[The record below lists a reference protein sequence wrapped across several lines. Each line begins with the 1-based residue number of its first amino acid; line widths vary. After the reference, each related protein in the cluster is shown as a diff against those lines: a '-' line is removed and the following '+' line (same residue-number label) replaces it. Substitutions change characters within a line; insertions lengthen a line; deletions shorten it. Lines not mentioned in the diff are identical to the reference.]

1 MRNLKKV
8 LSLVLC
14 VAMMLSVMVVGAGA
28 AFSDQSKIK
37 NTEAVDACT
46 ALNII
51 GGYPDG
57 SFKPEG
63 NITRAEVTKMICVAL
78 NGGKNPAVS
87 TNTTPTFSDVRNNAN
102 AAWAEGYIESC
113 AAQGIVSGVGGGK
126 FAPAGNVTGTQLAK
140 MLLVALGYKADIEG
154 FTGSAWA
161 TNVNIRATQKGL
173 YKDLEKMDTNAAIT
187 RDNAAQ
193 MVWNALQ
200 AKEVKYE
207 YTLVSENGTLTSKTT
222 LVDKDLTL
230 LKDKYDSDITK
241 GVVTSI
247 GHNSKG
253 YLVTIDTLAKDSKNE
268 EITVNPVNLSK
279 VEKDPTDLVGKAVK
293 ALYKATD
300 DVYGIYVDDENT
312 ATVVNTTLGDID
324 LSKDEYKLDG
334 VTYKVKTGN
343 FNKVQI
349 DNFGDV
355 EAVGALGAQLG
366 KDASTK
372 AAKLDDVVAATG
384 TYAVSD
390 ASKVVLIDNDGDEK
404 IDIAVVTPVQFGEI
418 TYLNAKNIT
427 VKGVLTNAK
436 LEDCDIYKDA
446 AKDDQVAVIA
456 AAYSADENNVIV
468 KLDTV
473 SGKVDAVKTE
483 NRNTTEARING
494 TWYDVAVFDSKDKV
508 NKDDKGDFFVY
519 NGYIVAVDTTGG
531 SISDTAYIISSS
543 TAMDANGDYQAKVM
557 MNGETKVV
565 PMKKDTDLVQ
575 PGAADVY
582 CTYEVDDGTY
592 EFTAIQDKNKVLK
605 DEYTAAAVKSYEDGR
620 LYAAEG
626 GKKATSNTEYLIDDN
641 AVIFVKYNKDKHVI
655 LSGKDVAAW
664 GDKVKNF
671 NTSTASGSSASLVL
685 YETGDKMMKVKG
697 AFIDL
702 AGDKMPAS
710 TASYGVIVSDIVS
723 ATDNKNEFTLWN
735 GTDTIEVTTSDSGFA
750 KWQVVEYV
758 KNSDDTYDIDAVNTG
773 VKIDSKDVLAGVVDG
788 FGQFSIMDHTSNVV
802 QLANYKLKATNY
814 NITKDTQI
822 IYVDTSASDTDGI
835 CVKGGSISDAG
846 YAGKNTAGKDTYYRN
861 ATFVIDDGSDLDLL
875 VVITN
880 TKDASSGVIAEK

>member
-1 MRNLKKV
+1 
-8 LSLVLC
+8 
-14 VAMMLSVMVVGAGA
+14 
-28 AFSDQSKIK
+28 
-37 NTEAVDACT
+37 
-46 ALNII
+46 
-51 GGYPDG
+51 
-57 SFKPEG
+57 
-63 NITRAEVTKMICVAL
+63 
-78 NGGKNPAVS
+78 
-87 TNTTPTFSDVRNNAN
+87 VRNNAN

-268 EITVNPVNLSK
+268 EITVNLSK

-324 LSKDEYKLDG
+324 LNKDEYKLDG
-334 VTYKVKTGN
+334 VTYKVKTG
-343 FNKVQI
+343 
-349 DNFGDV
+349 DFGDV
-355 EAVGALGAQLG
+355 EAVGALGAKL
-366 KDASTK
+366 KKANKADA
-372 AAKLDDVVAATG
+372 ANLDEVVAATG
-384 TYAVSD
+384 NYAVSD

-418 TYLNAKNIT
+418 TYLNSKNIT

-446 AKDDQVAVIA
+446 AKDDQVAVISKT
-456 AAYSADENNVIV
+456 YNADENTAIV
-468 KLDTV
+468 KLTSV
-473 SGKVDAVKTE
+473 TGKVQAVKSG
-483 NRNTTEARING
+483 EARIDG
-494 TWYDVAVFDSKDKV
+494 TWYDVAVFDGTAVKV
-508 NKDDKGDFFVY
+508 DDKGTFYLY

-531 SISDTAYIISSS
+531 SIADTAYIISTS
-543 TAMDANGDYQAKVM
+543 TSMDVEGNYQAKVM

-565 PMKKDTDLVQ
+565 SIHKDSAVKPTGSAIKDKYV
-575 PGAADVY
+575 
-582 CTYEVDDGTY
+582 TYEVKDGAY
-592 EFTAIQDKNKVLK
+592 KFTEITTSSSGLDN
-605 DEYTAAAVKSYEDGR
+605 YSAAQVNSYKDGR
-620 LYAAEG
+620 IYKNASAAG
-626 GKKATSNTEYLIDDN
+626 AEYLIDDN
-641 AVIFVKYNKDKHVI
+641 AVVYVKYNNDKYTI
-655 LSGKDVAAW
+655 LSGKDVAGW
-664 GDKVKNF
+664 GDKVKEFKSN
-671 NTSTASGSSASLVL
+671 SSLVL
-685 YETGDKMMKVKG
+685 YETKDSMKKIKG

-702 AGDKMPAS
+702 DTAKMPAS

-723 ATDNKNEFTLWN
+723 ATDNKYEFTLWN
-735 GTDTIEVTTSDSGFA
+735 GTDALEVTTSDSGFA

-758 KNSDDTYDIDAVNTG
+758 KNSDETYDIDPVAVSGQAVTNQTN
-773 VKIDSKDVLAGVVDG
+773 KKLLAGVTTG
-788 FGQFSIMDHTSNVV
+788 YGLYSIMDHTSNVV
-802 QLANYKLKATNY
+802 QLANEDNAAENY

-822 IYVDTSASDTDGI
+822 IYVDTSASDTEDS

-846 YAGKNTAGKDTYYRN
+846 TDTGSKYFRN
-861 ATFVIDDGSDLDLL
+861 ATFVIDSDKDLDLL

-880 TKDASSGVIAEK
+880 TQGAQSGTIKTQ

>member
-1 MRNLKKV
+1 MSKNWQEFLRRRQKKV

-14 VAMMLSVMVVGAGA
+14 VAMLLSVMVVGAGA

-253 YLVTIDTLAKDSKNE
+253 YLVNIDTLAKDNE
-268 EITVNPVNLSK
+268 KKEIIVKLSK

-334 VTYKVKTGN
+334 VTYETKAKT
-343 FNKVQI
+343 
-349 DNFGDV
+349 FGAV
-355 EAVGALGAQLG
+355 EAVDALGAKFN
-366 KDASTK
+366 KDTK
-372 AAKLDDVVAATG
+372 ATNNLSSVKN
-384 TYAVSD
+384 VSD

-418 TYLNAKNIT
+418 TYLNSKNIT

-436 LEDCDIYKDA
+436 LEDCDVYKDA

-456 AAYSADENNVIV
+456 KDYSADGNNIIV

-483 NRNTTEARING
+483 NKTVTEARING

-508 NKDDKGDFFVY
+508 AKDDKGDFFVY

-531 SISDTAYIISSS
+531 SIADTAYIISTS
-543 TAMDANGDYQAKVM
+543 TSMDVEGNYQAKVM

-565 PMKKDTDLVQ
+565 SIHKDSTVKPNGSAIEDKYV
-575 PGAADVY
+575 
-582 CTYEVDDGTY
+582 TYEVKDGAY
-592 EFTAIQDKNKVLK
+592 KFTEITANKSGL
-605 DEYTAAAVKSYEDGR
+605 DNYSAAQVNSYKDGR
-620 LYAAEG
+620 IYESANAA
-626 GKKATSNTEYLIDDN
+626 NTEYLIDDN
-641 AVIFVKYNKDKHVI
+641 AVVYVKYNHDKYTI
-655 LSGKDVAAW
+655 LSGKDVAGW
-664 GDKVKNF
+664 GDKVKEFKN
-671 NTSTASGSSASLVL
+671 NSSLVL
-685 YETGDKMMKVKG
+685 YETKDSMKKIKG
-697 AFIDL
+697 AFINLDT
-702 AGDKMPAS
+702 AKMPAS

-773 VKIDSKDVLAGVVDG
+773 VKIDNKDVLAGVVDG

-802 QLANYKLKATNY
+802 QLANYKLKAKNY

>member
-1 MRNLKKV
+1 
-8 LSLVLC
+8 
-14 VAMMLSVMVVGAGA
+14 MMLSVMVVGAGA

-87 TNTTPTFSDVRNNAN
+87 TNTTPTFSDVRGNAN

-113 AAQGIVSGVGGGK
+113 YAQGIVSGVGGGK

-241 GVVTSI
+241 GVVTAI

-253 YLVTIDTLAKDSKNE
+253 YLVTIDTLAKDSNKK
-268 EITVNPVNLSK
+268 EITVNLSK

-324 LSKDEYKLDG
+324 LNKDEYKLDG
-334 VTYKVKTGN
+334 VTYKTKADDFGAVK
-343 FNKVQI
+343 
-349 DNFGDV
+349 
-355 EAVGALGAQLG
+355 AVGALGAKL
-366 KDASTK
+366 KKANKADA
-372 AAKLDDVVAATG
+372 ANLDEVVAATG
-384 TYAVSD
+384 NYAVSD

-418 TYLNAKNIT
+418 TYLNSKNIT

-446 AKDDQVAVIA
+446 AKDDQVAVID
-456 AAYSADENNVIV
+456 AAYSADENNIIV
-468 KLDTV
+468 KLETV

-483 NRNTTEARING
+483 NKATTEARING

-508 NKDDKGDFFVY
+508 AKDDKGDFFVY

-531 SISDTAYIISSS
+531 SIADTAYIISTS
-543 TAMDANGDYQAKVM
+543 TSMDVEGNYQAKVM

-565 PMKKDTDLVQ
+565 SIHKDSTVKPIDSAVE
-575 PGAADVY
+575 DEYV
-582 CTYEVDDGTY
+582 TYEVKDGAY
-592 EFTAIQDKNKVLK
+592 KFTKITADKSGLDN
-605 DEYTAAAVKSYEDGR
+605 YSAAQVNSYKDGR
-620 LYAAEG
+620 IYANA
-626 GKKATSNTEYLIDDN
+626 KADGTEYLIDDN
-641 AVIFVKYNKDKHVI
+641 AVVYVKYNNDKYTI
-655 LSGKDVAAW
+655 LSGKDVAGW
-664 GDKVKNF
+664 GDKVKEFKN
-671 NTSTASGSSASLVL
+671 NSSLVL
-685 YETGDKMMKVKG
+685 YETKDSMKKIKG

-702 AGDKMPAS
+702 DTAKMPAS

-723 ATDNKNEFTLWN
+723 ATDDKYEFTLWN

-758 KNSDDTYDIDAVNTG
+758 KNSDETYDIDAVAVNGQAVTT
-773 VKIDSKDVLAGVVDG
+773 SSVLAGVVKG
-788 FGQFSIMDHTSNVV
+788 YGLYSIMDHTSNVV
-802 QLANYKLKATNY
+802 QLANKDNKATNY

-846 YAGKNTAGKDTYYRN
+846 YAGKTDGKDTYYRN

-880 TKDASSGVIAEK
+880 TKDAHSGIIKDAQ

>member
-1 MRNLKKV
+1 
-8 LSLVLC
+8 
-14 VAMMLSVMVVGAGA
+14 MMLSVMVVGAGA

-247 GHNSKG
+247 DHNSKG
-253 YLVTIDTLAKDSKNE
+253 YLVTIDTLAKDNE
-268 EITVNPVNLSK
+268 KKEIIVKLSK

-334 VTYKVKTGN
+334 VTYETKAKT
-343 FNKVQI
+343 
-349 DNFGDV
+349 FGAV
-355 EAVGALGAQLG
+355 EAVDALGAKFN
-366 KDASTK
+366 KDTK
-372 AAKLDDVVAATG
+372 ATNNLSSVKN
-384 TYAVSD
+384 VSD

-418 TYLNAKNIT
+418 TYLNSKNIT

-436 LEDCDIYKDA
+436 LEDCDVYKDA

-456 AAYSADENNVIV
+456 KDYSADGNNIIV

-473 SGKVDAVKTE
+473 SGKVDAVKTK
-483 NRNTTEARING
+483 NKTVTEARING

-508 NKDDKGDFFVY
+508 AKDDKGDFFVY

-565 PMKKDTDLVQ
+565 PMKKDTNLVQ

-723 ATDNKNEFTLWN
+723 ATDDKCEFTLWN

-758 KNSDDTYDIDAVNTG
+758 KNSDETYDIDAVAVNGQAVTT
-773 VKIDSKDVLAGVVDG
+773 SSVLAGVVKNYG
-788 FGQFSIMDHTSNVV
+788 LYSIMDHTSNVV
-802 QLANYKLKATNY
+802 QLANKDNPAQNY

-846 YAGKNTAGKDTYYRN
+846 YAGKNTEGKDTYYRN

-880 TKDASSGVIAEK
+880 TKDAYSGVIKDAK

>member
-1 MRNLKKV
+1 
-8 LSLVLC
+8 
-14 VAMMLSVMVVGAGA
+14 MMLSVMVVGAGA

-247 GHNSKG
+247 DHNSKG
-253 YLVTIDTLAKDSKNE
+253 YLVTIDTLAKDNE
-268 EITVNPVNLSK
+268 KKEIIVKLSK

-334 VTYKVKTGN
+334 VTYETKAKT
-343 FNKVQI
+343 
-349 DNFGDV
+349 FGAV
-355 EAVGALGAQLG
+355 EAVDALGAKFN
-366 KDASTK
+366 KDTK
-372 AAKLDDVVAATG
+372 ATNNLSSVKN
-384 TYAVSD
+384 VSD

-418 TYLNAKNIT
+418 TYLNSKNIT

-436 LEDCDIYKDA
+436 LEDCDVYKDA

-456 AAYSADENNVIV
+456 KDYSADGNNIIV

-473 SGKVDAVKTE
+473 SGKVDAVKTK
-483 NRNTTEARING
+483 NKTVTEARING

-508 NKDDKGDFFVY
+508 AKDDKGDFFVY

-565 PMKKDTDLVQ
+565 PMKKDTNLVQ

-723 ATDNKNEFTLWN
+723 ATDDKCEFTLWN

-758 KNSDDTYDIDAVNTG
+758 KNSDETYDIDAVAVNGQAVTT
-773 VKIDSKDVLAGVVDG
+773 SSVLAGVVKNYG
-788 FGQFSIMDHTSNVV
+788 LYSIMDHTSNVV
-802 QLANYKLKATNY
+802 QLANKDNPAQNY

-846 YAGKNTAGKDTYYRN
+846 YAGENTKGKDTYYRN

-880 TKDASSGVIAEK
+880 TKDAYSGVIKDAK

>member
-1 MRNLKKV
+1 
-8 LSLVLC
+8 
-14 VAMMLSVMVVGAGA
+14 MMLSVMVVGAGA

-268 EITVNPVNLSK
+268 EITVNLSK

-324 LSKDEYKLDG
+324 LNKDEYKLDG
-334 VTYKVKTGN
+334 VTYKVKTG
-343 FNKVQI
+343 
-349 DNFGDV
+349 DFGDV
-355 EAVGALGAQLG
+355 EAVGALGAKL
-366 KDASTK
+366 KKANKADA
-372 AAKLDDVVAATG
+372 ANLDEVVAATG
-384 TYAVSD
+384 NYAVSD

-418 TYLNAKNIT
+418 TYLNSKNIT

-446 AKDDQVAVIA
+446 AKDDQVAVISKT
-456 AAYSADENNVIV
+456 YNADENTAIV
-468 KLDTV
+468 KLTSV
-473 SGKVDAVKTE
+473 TGKVQAVKSG
-483 NRNTTEARING
+483 EARIDG
-494 TWYDVAVFDSKDKV
+494 TWYDVAVFDGTAVKV
-508 NKDDKGDFFVY
+508 DDKGTFYLY

-531 SISDTAYIISSS
+531 SIADTAYIISTS
-543 TAMDANGDYQAKVM
+543 TSMDVEGNYQAKVM

-565 PMKKDTDLVQ
+565 SIHKDSAVKPTGSAIKDKYV
-575 PGAADVY
+575 
-582 CTYEVDDGTY
+582 TYEVKDGAY
-592 EFTAIQDKNKVLK
+592 KFTEITTSSSGLDN
-605 DEYTAAAVKSYEDGR
+605 YSAAQVNSYKDGR
-620 LYAAEG
+620 IYKNASAAG
-626 GKKATSNTEYLIDDN
+626 AEYLIDDN
-641 AVIFVKYNKDKHVI
+641 AVVYVKYNNDKYTI
-655 LSGKDVAAW
+655 LSGKDVAGW
-664 GDKVKNF
+664 GDKVKEFKSN
-671 NTSTASGSSASLVL
+671 SSLVL
-685 YETGDKMMKVKG
+685 YETKDSMKKIKG

-702 AGDKMPAS
+702 DTAKMPAS

-723 ATDNKNEFTLWN
+723 ATDNKYEFTLWN
-735 GTDTIEVTTSDSGFA
+735 GTDALEVTTSDSGFA

-758 KNSDDTYDIDAVNTG
+758 KNSDETYDIDPVAVSGQAVTNQTN
-773 VKIDSKDVLAGVVDG
+773 KKLLAGVTTG
-788 FGQFSIMDHTSNVV
+788 YGLYSIMDHTSNVV
-802 QLANYKLKATNY
+802 QLANEDNAAENY

-822 IYVDTSASDTDGI
+822 IYVDTSASDTEDS

-846 YAGKNTAGKDTYYRN
+846 TDTGSKYFRN
-861 ATFVIDDGSDLDLL
+861 ATFVIDSDKDLDLL

-880 TKDASSGVIAEK
+880 TQGAQSGTIKTQ

>member
-1 MRNLKKV
+1 
-8 LSLVLC
+8 
-14 VAMMLSVMVVGAGA
+14 MMLSVMVVGAGA

-241 GVVTSI
+241 GVVTAI

-253 YLVTIDTLAKDSKNE
+253 YLVTVQTKDKNDQGTY
-268 EITVNPVNLSK
+268 ITVNLSK
-279 VEKDPTDLVGKAVK
+279 VEKDPTDLVGKSVK
-293 ALYKATD
+293 ALYKAID

-324 LSKDEYKLDG
+324 LNKDEYKLDG

-343 FNKVQI
+343 FDGVQI

-355 EAVGALGAQLG
+355 EAVGALGAQLS

-446 AKDDQVAVIA
+446 AKDDQVAVISKT
-456 AAYSADENNVIV
+456 YNADENTAIV
-468 KLDTV
+468 KLTSV
-473 SGKVDAVKTE
+473 TGKVQAVKSG
-483 NRNTTEARING
+483 EARIDG
-494 TWYDVAVFDSKDKV
+494 TWYDVAVFDGTAVKV
-508 NKDDKGDFFVY
+508 DDKGTFYLY

-531 SISDTAYIISSS
+531 SIADTAYIISTS
-543 TAMDANGDYQAKVM
+543 TSMDVEGNYQAKVM

-565 PMKKDTDLVQ
+565 SIHKDSAVKPTGSAIKDKYV
-575 PGAADVY
+575 
-582 CTYEVDDGTY
+582 TYEVKDGAY
-592 EFTAIQDKNKVLK
+592 KFTEITTSSSGLDN
-605 DEYTAAAVKSYEDGR
+605 YSAAQVNSYKDGR
-620 LYAAEG
+620 IYKNASAAG
-626 GKKATSNTEYLIDDN
+626 AEYLIDDN
-641 AVIFVKYNKDKHVI
+641 AVVYVKYNNDKYTI
-655 LSGKDVAAW
+655 LSGKDVAGW
-664 GDKVKNF
+664 GDKVKEFKSN
-671 NTSTASGSSASLVL
+671 SSLVL
-685 YETGDKMMKVKG
+685 YETKDSMKKIKG

-702 AGDKMPAS
+702 DTAKMPAS

-723 ATDNKNEFTLWN
+723 ATDNKYEFTLWN
-735 GTDTIEVTTSDSGFA
+735 GTDALEVTTSDSGFA

-758 KNSDDTYDIDAVNTG
+758 KNSDETYDIDPVAVSGQAVTNQTN
-773 VKIDSKDVLAGVVDG
+773 KKLLAGVTIG
-788 FGQFSIMDHTSNVV
+788 YGLYSIMDHTSNVV
-802 QLANYKLKATNY
+802 QLANEDNAAENY

-822 IYVDTSASDTDGI
+822 IYVDTSASDTEDS

-846 YAGKNTAGKDTYYRN
+846 TDTGSKYFRN
-861 ATFVIDDGSDLDLL
+861 ATFVIDSDKDLDLL

-880 TKDASSGVIAEK
+880 TQGAQSGTIKTQ

>member
-1 MRNLKKV
+1 
-8 LSLVLC
+8 
-14 VAMMLSVMVVGAGA
+14 MVVGAGA

-78 NGGKNPAVS
+78 NGGKEPAVS
-87 TNTTPTFSDVRNNAN
+87 TNTTPTFSDVRGNAN

-253 YLVTIDTLAKDSKNE
+253 YLVTIDTLAKNSKDE
-268 EITVNPVNLSK
+268 EITVNLSK

-334 VTYKVKTGN
+334 VTYKVKTG
-343 FNKVQI
+343 
-349 DNFGDV
+349 DFGDV
-355 EAVGALGAQLG
+355 EAVGALGAKL
-366 KDASTK
+366 KKANKADA
-372 AAKLDDVVAATG
+372 ANLDEVVAATG
-384 TYAVSD
+384 NYAVSD

-418 TYLNAKNIT
+418 TYLNSKNIT

-446 AKDDQVAVIA
+446 AKDDQVAVISKT
-456 AAYSADENNVIV
+456 YNADENTAIV
-468 KLDTV
+468 KLTSV
-473 SGKVDAVKTE
+473 TGKVQAVKSG
-483 NRNTTEARING
+483 EARIDG
-494 TWYDVAVFDSKDKV
+494 TWYDVAVFDGTAVKV
-508 NKDDKGDFFVY
+508 DDKGTFYLY

-531 SISDTAYIISSS
+531 SIADTAYIISTS
-543 TAMDANGDYQAKVM
+543 TSMDVEGNYQAKVM

-565 PMKKDTDLVQ
+565 SIHKDSAVKPTGSAIKDKYV
-575 PGAADVY
+575 
-582 CTYEVDDGTY
+582 TYEVKDGAY
-592 EFTAIQDKNKVLK
+592 KFTEITTSSSGLDN
-605 DEYTAAAVKSYEDGR
+605 YSAAQVNSYKDGR
-620 LYAAEG
+620 IYKNASAAG
-626 GKKATSNTEYLIDDN
+626 AEYLIDDN
-641 AVIFVKYNKDKHVI
+641 AVVYVKYNNDKYTI
-655 LSGKDVAAW
+655 LSGKDVAGW
-664 GDKVKNF
+664 GDKVKEFKSN
-671 NTSTASGSSASLVL
+671 SSLVL
-685 YETGDKMMKVKG
+685 YETKDSMKKIKG

-702 AGDKMPAS
+702 DTAKMPAS

-723 ATDNKNEFTLWN
+723 ATDNKYEFTLWN
-735 GTDTIEVTTSDSGFA
+735 GTDALEVTTSDSGFA

-758 KNSDDTYDIDAVNTG
+758 KNSDETYDIDPVAVSGQAVTNQTN
-773 VKIDSKDVLAGVVDG
+773 KKLLAGVTTG
-788 FGQFSIMDHTSNVV
+788 YGLYSIMDHTSNVV
-802 QLANYKLKATNY
+802 QLANEDNAAENY

-822 IYVDTSASDTDGI
+822 IYVDTSASDTEDS

-846 YAGKNTAGKDTYYRN
+846 TDTGSKYFRN
-861 ATFVIDDGSDLDLL
+861 ATFVIDSDKDLDLL

-880 TKDASSGVIAEK
+880 TQGAQSGTIKTQ

>member
-1 MRNLKKV
+1 
-8 LSLVLC
+8 
-14 VAMMLSVMVVGAGA
+14 MMLSVMVVGAGA

-87 TNTTPTFSDVRNNAN
+87 TNTTPTFSDVRGNAN

-268 EITVNPVNLSK
+268 EITVKLSK

-343 FNKVQI
+343 FDGVQI

-355 EAVGALGAQLG
+355 EAVGALGAQLS

-565 PMKKDTDLVQ
+565 PMKNGSNLVQ

-582 CTYEVDDGTY
+582 CTYKVDDGTY

-723 ATDNKNEFTLWN
+723 ATDDKCEFTLWN
-735 GTDTIEVTTSDSGFA
+735 GTDTIEVTTSASASDFA

-758 KNSDDTYDIDAVNTG
+758 KNSDDTYDIDAAALNG
-773 VKIDSKDVLAGVVDG
+773 ASAKGQEKKALAGVTTG
-788 FGQFSIMDHTSNVV
+788 YGLYSIMDHTSNVV
-802 QLANYKLKATNY
+802 QLANEDNAAENY

-822 IYVDTSASDTDGI
+822 IYVDTSASDTEDS

-846 YAGKNTAGKDTYYRN
+846 TDTGSKYFRN
-861 ATFVIDDGSDLDLL
+861 ATFVIDSDKDLDLL

-880 TKDASSGVIAEK
+880 TQGAQSGTIKTQ

>member
-1 MRNLKKV
+1 
-8 LSLVLC
+8 
-14 VAMMLSVMVVGAGA
+14 MMLSVMVVGAGA

-78 NGGKNPAVS
+78 NGGKEPAVS
-87 TNTTPTFSDVRNNAN
+87 TNTTPTFSDVRGNAN

-241 GVVTSI
+241 GVVTAI

-268 EITVNPVNLSK
+268 EITVNLSK
-279 VEKDPTDLVGKAVK
+279 VEKDPTDLVGKSVK

-324 LSKDEYKLDG
+324 LNKDEYKLDG
-334 VTYKVKTGN
+334 VTYKVKTG
-343 FNKVQI
+343 
-349 DNFGDV
+349 DFGDV
-355 EAVGALGAQLG
+355 EAVGALGAKL
-366 KDASTK
+366 KKANKADA
-372 AAKLDDVVAATG
+372 ANLDEVVAATG
-384 TYAVSD
+384 NYAVSD

-418 TYLNAKNIT
+418 TYLNSKNIT

-446 AKDDQVAVIA
+446 AKDDQVAVISKT
-456 AAYSADENNVIV
+456 YNADENTAIV
-468 KLDTV
+468 KLTSV
-473 SGKVDAVKTE
+473 TGKVQAVKSG
-483 NRNTTEARING
+483 EARIDG
-494 TWYDVAVFDSKDKV
+494 TWYDVAVFDGTAVKV
-508 NKDDKGDFFVY
+508 DDKGTFYLY

-565 PMKKDTDLVQ
+565 PMKKDTNLVQ
-575 PGAADVY
+575 PGTADVY

-592 EFTAIQDKNKVLK
+592 EFTAITAGSKVLD
-605 DEYTAAAVKSYEDGR
+605 DEYTSAAILSYENGR
-620 LYAAEG
+620 LYSLAN
-626 GKKATSNTEYLIDDN
+626 GKNTPRTQEFLIDDD

-655 LSGKDVAAW
+655 LTGKDVANW

-671 NTSTASGSSASLVL
+671 NATSGSASASQVL
-685 YETGDKMMKVKG
+685 FETTDSMKKVKG

-702 AGDKMPAS
+702 ANDKMPAS

-723 ATDNKNEFTLWN
+723 ATDDKYEFTLWN
-735 GTDTIEVTTSDSGFA
+735 GTDAIEVTTSDFGFA

-758 KNSDDTYDIDAVNTG
+758 KNSDDTYDIDAAALNG
-773 VKIDSKDVLAGVVDG
+773 ANAEGQEKKALAGVVRG
-788 FGQFSIMDHTSNVV
+788 YGLYSIMDHTSNVV
-802 QLANYKLKATNY
+802 QLANKDNAAKNY

-822 IYVDTSASDTDGI
+822 IYVDTSASDTEDS

-846 YAGKNTAGKDTYYRN
+846 TDTNGKYFRN
-861 ATFVIDDGSDLDLL
+861 ATFVIDSDNDLDLL

-880 TKDASSGVIAEK
+880 TEGAHSGEIAK

>member
-1 MRNLKKV
+1 
-8 LSLVLC
+8 
-14 VAMMLSVMVVGAGA
+14 MMLSVMVVGAGA

-253 YLVTIDTLAKDSKNE
+253 YLVTIDTLAKDNE
-268 EITVNPVNLSK
+268 KKEIIVKLSK

-334 VTYKVKTGN
+334 VTYETKAKT
-343 FNKVQI
+343 
-349 DNFGDV
+349 FGAV
-355 EAVGALGAQLG
+355 EAVDALGA
-366 KDASTK
+366 KFNK
-372 AAKLDDVVAATG
+372 ATNNLSSVKN
-384 TYAVSD
+384 VSD

-418 TYLNAKNIT
+418 TYLNSKNIT

-436 LEDCDIYKDA
+436 LEDCDVYKDA

-456 AAYSADENNVIV
+456 KDYSADGNNIIV

-473 SGKVDAVKTE
+473 SGKVDAVKTK
-483 NRNTTEARING
+483 NQNTTEARING

-508 NKDDKGDFFVY
+508 AKDDKGDFFVY

-531 SISDTAYIISSS
+531 SISDTAYIISTS
-543 TAMDANGDYQAKVM
+543 TSMDVEGNYQAKVM

-565 PMKKDTDLVQ
+565 SIHKDSAVKPTGSAIEDKYV
-575 PGAADVY
+575 
-582 CTYEVDDGTY
+582 TYEVKDGAY
-592 EFTAIQDKNKVLK
+592 KFTEITTSSSGLDN
-605 DEYTAAAVKSYEDGR
+605 YSAAQVNSYKDGR
-620 LYAAEG
+620 IYASAQAAG
-626 GKKATSNTEYLIDDN
+626 AEYLIDDN
-641 AVIFVKYNKDKHVI
+641 AVVYVKYNNDKYTI
-655 LSGKDVAAW
+655 LSGKDVAGW
-664 GDKVKNF
+664 GDKVKEFKN
-671 NTSTASGSSASLVL
+671 NSSLVL
-685 YETGDKMMKVKG
+685 YETKDSMKKIKG

-702 AGDKMPAS
+702 DTAKMPAS

-723 ATDNKNEFTLWN
+723 ATDDKYEFTLWN

-758 KNSDDTYDIDAVNTG
+758 KNSDETYDIDAVAVNGQAVTSG
-773 VKIDSKDVLAGVVDG
+773 SVLAGVVKNYG
-788 FGQFSIMDHTSNVV
+788 LYSIMDHTSNVV
-802 QLANYKLKATNY
+802 QLANKDNAAKNY

-846 YAGKNTAGKDTYYRN
+846 YAGKNDQNKDTYYRN

-880 TKDASSGVIAEK
+880 TKDAYSGVIKDAK

>member
-1 MRNLKKV
+1 
-8 LSLVLC
+8 
-14 VAMMLSVMVVGAGA
+14 MVVGAGA

-63 NITRAEVTKMICVAL
+63 NITRAGVTKMICVAL

-268 EITVNPVNLSK
+268 EITVNLSK

-324 LSKDEYKLDG
+324 LNKDEYKLDG
-334 VTYKVKTGN
+334 VTYKVKTG
-343 FNKVQI
+343 
-349 DNFGDV
+349 DFGDV
-355 EAVGALGAQLG
+355 EAVGALGAKL
-366 KDASTK
+366 KKANKADA
-372 AAKLDDVVAATG
+372 ANLDEVVAATG
-384 TYAVSD
+384 NYAVSD

-418 TYLNAKNIT
+418 TYLNSKNIT

-446 AKDDQVAVIA
+446 AKDDQVAVISKT
-456 AAYSADENNVIV
+456 YNADENTAIV
-468 KLDTV
+468 KLTSV
-473 SGKVDAVKTE
+473 TGKVQAVKSG
-483 NRNTTEARING
+483 EARIDG
-494 TWYDVAVFDSKDKV
+494 TWYDVAVFDGTAVKV
-508 NKDDKGDFFVY
+508 DDKGTFYLY

-531 SISDTAYIISSS
+531 SIADTAYIISTS
-543 TAMDANGDYQAKVM
+543 TSMDVEGNYQAKVM

-565 PMKKDTDLVQ
+565 SIHKDSAVKPTGSAIKDKYV
-575 PGAADVY
+575 
-582 CTYEVDDGTY
+582 TYEVKDGAY
-592 EFTAIQDKNKVLK
+592 KFTEITTSSSGLDN
-605 DEYTAAAVKSYEDGR
+605 YSAAQVNSYKDGR
-620 LYAAEG
+620 IYKNASAAG
-626 GKKATSNTEYLIDDN
+626 AEYLIDDN
-641 AVIFVKYNKDKHVI
+641 AVVYVKYNNDKYTI
-655 LSGKDVAAW
+655 LSGKDVAGW
-664 GDKVKNF
+664 GDKVKEFKSN
-671 NTSTASGSSASLVL
+671 SSLVL
-685 YETGDKMMKVKG
+685 YETKDSMKKIKG

-702 AGDKMPAS
+702 DTAKMPAS

-723 ATDNKNEFTLWN
+723 ATDNKYEFTLWN
-735 GTDTIEVTTSDSGFA
+735 GTDALEVTTSDSGFA

-758 KNSDDTYDIDAVNTG
+758 KNSDETYDIDPVAVSGQAVTNQTN
-773 VKIDSKDVLAGVVDG
+773 KKLLAGVTTG
-788 FGQFSIMDHTSNVV
+788 YGLYSIMDHTSNVV
-802 QLANYKLKATNY
+802 QLANEDNAAENY

-822 IYVDTSASDTDGI
+822 IYVDTSASDTEDS

-846 YAGKNTAGKDTYYRN
+846 TDTGSKYFRN
-861 ATFVIDDGSDLDLL
+861 ATFVIDSDKDLDLL

-880 TKDASSGVIAEK
+880 TQGAQSGTIKTQ

>member
-1 MRNLKKV
+1 
-8 LSLVLC
+8 
-14 VAMMLSVMVVGAGA
+14 
-28 AFSDQSKIK
+28 
-37 NTEAVDACT
+37 
-46 ALNII
+46 
-51 GGYPDG
+51 
-57 SFKPEG
+57 
-63 NITRAEVTKMICVAL
+63 
-78 NGGKNPAVS
+78 
-87 TNTTPTFSDVRNNAN
+87 
-102 AAWAEGYIESC
+102 
-113 AAQGIVSGVGGGK
+113 
-126 FAPAGNVTGTQLAK
+126 
-140 MLLVALGYKADIEG
+140 
-154 FTGSAWA
+154 
-161 TNVNIRATQKGL
+161 
-173 YKDLEKMDTNAAIT
+173 
-187 RDNAAQ
+187 

-268 EITVNPVNLSK
+268 EITVNLSK

-324 LSKDEYKLDG
+324 LNKDEYKLDG
-334 VTYKVKTGN
+334 VTYETKAKT
-343 FNKVQI
+343 
-349 DNFGDV
+349 FGAV
-355 EAVGALGAQLG
+355 EAVDALGAKFN
-366 KDASTK
+366 KDTK
-372 AAKLDDVVAATG
+372 ATNNLSSVKN
-384 TYAVSD
+384 VSD

-436 LEDCDIYKDA
+436 LEDCDVYKDA

-456 AAYSADENNVIV
+456 KDYSADGNNIIV

-473 SGKVDAVKTE
+473 SGKVDAVKTK
-483 NRNTTEARING
+483 NQNTTEARING

-508 NKDDKGDFFVY
+508 AKDDKGDFFVY

-531 SISDTAYIISSS
+531 SIADTAYIISTS
-543 TAMDANGDYQAKVM
+543 TSMDVEGNYQAKVM

-565 PMKKDTDLVQ
+565 SIHKDSAVNPKKTDKQGNVTVS
-575 PGAADVY
+575 AIEDKYV
-582 CTYEVDDGTY
+582 TYEVKDGAY
-592 EFTAIQDKNKVLK
+592 KFTEITADKSGLDN
-605 DEYTAAAVKSYEDGR
+605 YSAAQVNSYKDGR
-620 LYAAEG
+620 IYANA
-626 GKKATSNTEYLIDDN
+626 KAAGAEYLIDDN
-641 AVIFVKYNKDKHVI
+641 AVVYVKYNNDKYTI
-655 LSGKDVAAW
+655 LSGKDVAGW
-664 GDKVKNF
+664 GDKVKEFKN
-671 NTSTASGSSASLVL
+671 NSSLVL
-685 YETGDKMMKVKG
+685 YETKDSMKKIKG

-702 AGDKMPAS
+702 DTAKMPAS

-723 ATDNKNEFTLWN
+723 ATDDKYEFTLWN

-758 KNSDDTYDIDAVNTG
+758 KNSDDTYDIDAVAVNGQAVT
-773 VKIDSKDVLAGVVDG
+773 SSSVLAGVVKNYG
-788 FGQFSIMDHTSNVV
+788 LYSIMDHTSNVV
-802 QLANYKLKATNY
+802 QLANKDNPAKNY

-846 YAGKNTAGKDTYYRN
+846 YAGKNTEGKDTYYRN

-880 TKDASSGVIAEK
+880 TKDAYSGVIKDAK

>member
-1 MRNLKKV
+1 
-8 LSLVLC
+8 
-14 VAMMLSVMVVGAGA
+14 MMLSVMVVGAGA

-241 GVVTSI
+241 GVVTAI

-253 YLVTIDTLAKDSKNE
+253 YLVTIDTLAKNSKDE
-268 EITVNPVNLSK
+268 EITVNLSK

-343 FNKVQI
+343 F
-349 DNFGDV
+349 GDV
-355 EAVGALGAQLG
+355 EAVGALGAQLR
-366 KDASTK
+366 KDADNK
-372 AAKLDDVVAATG
+372 ATDLDDVVAATG
-384 TYAVSD
+384 NYAVSD

-436 LEDCDIYKDA
+436 LEDCDIYKGA

-565 PMKKDTDLVQ
+565 PMKNGSNLVQ

-582 CTYEVDDGTY
+582 CTYKVDDGTY

-626 GKKATSNTEYLIDDN
+626 GKKTTSNTEYLIDDN

-723 ATDNKNEFTLWN
+723 ATDDKCEFTLWN

-758 KNSDDTYDIDAVNTG
+758 KNSDETYDIDAVAVNGQAVTT
-773 VKIDSKDVLAGVVDG
+773 SSVLAGVVKNYG
-788 FGQFSIMDHTSNVV
+788 LYSIMDHTSNVV
-802 QLANYKLKATNY
+802 QLANKDNPAQNY

-846 YAGKNTAGKDTYYRN
+846 YAGKNTEGKDTYYRN

-880 TKDASSGVIAEK
+880 TKDAYSGVIKDAK

>member
-1 MRNLKKV
+1 MAQKISRKIGEGKQKKV

-268 EITVNPVNLSK
+268 EITVNLSK

-324 LSKDEYKLDG
+324 LNKDEYKLDG
-334 VTYKVKTGN
+334 VTYKVKTG
-343 FNKVQI
+343 
-349 DNFGDV
+349 DFGDV
-355 EAVGALGAQLG
+355 EAVGALGAKL
-366 KDASTK
+366 KKANKADA
-372 AAKLDDVVAATG
+372 ANLDEVVAATG
-384 TYAVSD
+384 NYAVSD

-418 TYLNAKNIT
+418 TYLNSKNIT

-446 AKDDQVAVIA
+446 AKDDQVAVISKT
-456 AAYSADENNVIV
+456 YNADENTAIV
-468 KLDTV
+468 KLTSV
-473 SGKVDAVKTE
+473 TGKVQAVKSG
-483 NRNTTEARING
+483 EARIDG
-494 TWYDVAVFDSKDKV
+494 TWYDVAVFDGTAVKV
-508 NKDDKGDFFVY
+508 DDKGTFYLY

-531 SISDTAYIISSS
+531 SIADTAYIISTS
-543 TAMDANGDYQAKVM
+543 TSMDVEGNYQAKVM

-565 PMKKDTDLVQ
+565 SIHKDSAVKPTGSAIKDKYV
-575 PGAADVY
+575 
-582 CTYEVDDGTY
+582 TYEVKDGAY
-592 EFTAIQDKNKVLK
+592 KFTEITTSSSGLDN
-605 DEYTAAAVKSYEDGR
+605 YSAAQVNSYKDGR
-620 LYAAEG
+620 IYKNASAAG
-626 GKKATSNTEYLIDDN
+626 AEYLIDDN
-641 AVIFVKYNKDKHVI
+641 AVVYVKYNNDKYTI
-655 LSGKDVAAW
+655 LSGKDVAGW
-664 GDKVKNF
+664 GDKVKEFKSN
-671 NTSTASGSSASLVL
+671 SSLVL
-685 YETGDKMMKVKG
+685 YETKDSMKKIKG

-702 AGDKMPAS
+702 DTAKMPAS

-723 ATDNKNEFTLWN
+723 ATDNKYEFTLWN
-735 GTDTIEVTTSDSGFA
+735 GTDALEVTTSDSGFA

-758 KNSDDTYDIDAVNTG
+758 KNSDETYDIDPVAVSGQAVTNQTN
-773 VKIDSKDVLAGVVDG
+773 KKLLAGVTTG
-788 FGQFSIMDHTSNVV
+788 YGLYSIMDHTSNVV
-802 QLANYKLKATNY
+802 QLANEDNAAENY

-822 IYVDTSASDTDGI
+822 IYVDTSASDTEDS

-846 YAGKNTAGKDTYYRN
+846 TDTGSKYFRN
-861 ATFVIDDGSDLDLL
+861 ATFVIDSDKDLDLL

-880 TKDASSGVIAEK
+880 TQGAQSGTIKTQ

>member
-1 MRNLKKV
+1 M
-8 LSLVLC
+8 
-14 VAMMLSVMVVGAGA
+14 
-28 AFSDQSKIK
+28 
-37 NTEAVDACT
+37 
-46 ALNII
+46 
-51 GGYPDG
+51 
-57 SFKPEG
+57 
-63 NITRAEVTKMICVAL
+63 
-78 NGGKNPAVS
+78 
-87 TNTTPTFSDVRNNAN
+87 
-102 AAWAEGYIESC
+102 
-113 AAQGIVSGVGGGK
+113 
-126 FAPAGNVTGTQLAK
+126 
-140 MLLVALGYKADIEG
+140 
-154 FTGSAWA
+154 
-161 TNVNIRATQKGL
+161 
-173 YKDLEKMDTNAAIT
+173 
-187 RDNAAQ
+187 
-193 MVWNALQ
+193 
-200 AKEVKYE
+200 
-207 YTLVSENGTLTSKTT
+207 
-222 LVDKDLTL
+222 DKDLTL

-253 YLVTIDTLAKDSKNE
+253 YLVTIDTLTKNSKDE
-268 EITVNPVNLSK
+268 EITVNLSK

-324 LSKDEYKLDG
+324 LNKDEYKLDG
-334 VTYKVKTGN
+334 VTYKTKADDFGAVK
-343 FNKVQI
+343 
-349 DNFGDV
+349 
-355 EAVGALGAQLG
+355 AVGALGAQLS

-372 AAKLDDVVAATG
+372 ATKLDDVAAATG

-390 ASKVVLIDNDGDEK
+390 ASKVVLIDKDGDEK

-436 LEDCDIYKDA
+436 LEDCDVYKDA

-456 AAYSADENNVIV
+456 KDYSADGNNIIV

-473 SGKVDAVKTE
+473 SGKVDAVKTK
-483 NRNTTEARING
+483 NKTVTEARING

-508 NKDDKGDFFVY
+508 AKDDKGDFFVY

-565 PMKKDTDLVQ
+565 PMKKDTNLVQ

-592 EFTAIQDKNKVLK
+592 EFTAIADKSKVLK
-605 DEYTAAAVKSYEDGR
+605 NEYTAAAVKSYEDGR

-758 KNSDDTYDIDAVNTG
+758 KNSDDTYDIDAVNIG

-802 QLANYKLKATNY
+802 QLANKDNPAKNY

-846 YAGKNTAGKDTYYRN
+846 YAGKNTEGKDTYYRN

-880 TKDASSGVIAEK
+880 TKDAYSGVIKDAK

>member
-253 YLVTIDTLAKDSKNE
+253 YLVTIDTLAKDNE
-268 EITVNPVNLSK
+268 KKEIIVKLSK

-334 VTYKVKTGN
+334 VTYETKAKTFGAVK
-343 FNKVQI
+343 
-349 DNFGDV
+349 
-355 EAVGALGAQLG
+355 AVDALGAKFNKG
-366 KDASTK
+366 TK
-372 AAKLDDVVAATG
+372 ATNNLSSVKN
-384 TYAVSD
+384 VSD

-436 LEDCDIYKDA
+436 LEDCDVYKDA

-456 AAYSADENNVIV
+456 KDYSADGNNIIV

-473 SGKVDAVKTE
+473 SGKVDAVKTK
-483 NRNTTEARING
+483 NQNTTEARING

-565 PMKKDTDLVQ
+565 PMKKDTNLVQ
-575 PGAADVY
+575 PGTADVY

-592 EFTAIQDKNKVLK
+592 EFTAITAGSKVLD
-605 DEYTAAAVKSYEDGR
+605 DEYTSAAILSYENGR
-620 LYAAEG
+620 LYSLAN
-626 GKKATSNTEYLIDDN
+626 GKNTPRTQEFLIDDD

-655 LSGKDVAAW
+655 LTGKDVANW

-671 NTSTASGSSASLVL
+671 NATSGSASASQVL
-685 YETGDKMMKVKG
+685 FETTDSMKKVKG

-702 AGDKMPAS
+702 ANDKMPAS

-723 ATDNKNEFTLWN
+723 ATDGKYEFTLWN
-735 GTDTIEVTTSDSGFA
+735 GTDAIEVTTSDSDFA

-758 KNSDDTYDIDAVNTG
+758 KNSDETYDIDAVAVNGQAVTSG
-773 VKIDSKDVLAGVVDG
+773 SVLAGVVKG
-788 FGQFSIMDHTSNVV
+788 YGLYSIMDHTSNVV
-802 QLANYKLKATNY
+802 QLANKDNAAKNY

-822 IYVDTSASDTDGI
+822 IYVDTSASDTEDS

-846 YAGKNTAGKDTYYRN
+846 TDTNGKYFRN
-861 ATFVIDDGSDLDLL
+861 ATFVIDSDNDLDLL

-880 TKDASSGVIAEK
+880 TEGAHSGEIAK

>member
-1 MRNLKKV
+1 MAQKISRKIGEGKQKKV

-78 NGGKNPAVS
+78 NGGKEPAVS

-253 YLVTIDTLAKDSKNE
+253 YLVTIDTLAKDNE
-268 EITVNPVNLSK
+268 KKDIIVKLSK

-334 VTYKVKTGN
+334 VTYETKAKT
-343 FNKVQI
+343 
-349 DNFGDV
+349 FGAV
-355 EAVGALGAQLG
+355 EAVDALGAKFN
-366 KDASTK
+366 KDTK
-372 AAKLDDVVAATG
+372 ATNNLSSVKN
-384 TYAVSD
+384 VSD

-456 AAYSADENNVIV
+456 KAYSADENNVIV
-468 KLDTV
+468 KLETV

-483 NRNTTEARING
+483 NKTVTEARING

-508 NKDDKGDFFVY
+508 AKDDKGDFFVY

-565 PMKKDTDLVQ
+565 PMKKDTNLVQ

-723 ATDNKNEFTLWN
+723 ATDDKYEFTLWN

-758 KNSDDTYDIDAVNTG
+758 KNSDETYDIDAVAVNGQAVT
-773 VKIDSKDVLAGVVDG
+773 SSSVLAGVVKNYG
-788 FGQFSIMDHTSNVV
+788 LYSIMDHTSNVV
-802 QLANYKLKATNY
+802 QLANKDNPAQNY

-846 YAGKNTAGKDTYYRN
+846 YAGKNTEGKDTYYRN

-880 TKDASSGVIAEK
+880 TKDAYSGVIKDAK

>member
-1 MRNLKKV
+1 
-8 LSLVLC
+8 
-14 VAMMLSVMVVGAGA
+14 MMLSVMVVGAGA
-28 AFSDQSKIK
+28 AFSDQSSIK

-78 NGGKNPAVS
+78 NGGKEPAVS
-87 TNTTPTFSDVRNNAN
+87 TNTTPTFSDVRGTS

-113 AAQGIVSGVGGGK
+113 AAQGIVSGVGAGK
-126 FAPAGNVTGTQLAK
+126 FAPAGNVTGVQLAK
-140 MLLVALGYKADIEG
+140 MLLVALGYKSDIEG
-154 FTGSAWA
+154 FTGNAWA
-161 TNVNIRATQKGL
+161 TNVNVRAAQKGL
-173 YKDLEKMDTNAAIT
+173 YEDLEAMDTNAAIT

-200 AKEVKYE
+200 AKEVKYD
-207 YTLVSENGTLTSKTT
+207 YTLVSENGQLTSKTT

-241 GVVTSI
+241 GVVTAI

-253 YLVTIDTLAKDSKNE
+253 YLVTVETKDENSQNNY
-268 EITVNPVNLSK
+268 ITVSLSK

-324 LSKDEYKLDG
+324 LNKDEYKLDG
-334 VTYKVKTGN
+334 VTYKVKTG
-343 FNKVQI
+343 
-349 DNFGDV
+349 DFGAV
-355 EAVGALGAQLG
+355 EAVGALGAQLS
-366 KDASTK
+366 KDDSTN
-372 AAKLDDVVAATG
+372 AANLDAVVAATG
-384 TYAVSD
+384 NYAISD

-418 TYLNAKNIT
+418 TYLNSKNIT

-436 LEDCDIYKDA
+436 VEDCDIYKDA

-456 AAYSADENNVIV
+456 DTYNADENTAIV
-468 KLDTV
+468 KLDSV
-473 SGKVDAVKTE
+473 NGKVEAVKTK
-483 NRNTTEARING
+483 NNVVTEARING
-494 TWYDVAVFDSKDKV
+494 TWYDVAVFDSNDSV
-508 NKDDKGDFFVY
+508 AKDDKGDFFLY

-531 SISDTAYIISSS
+531 SIADTAYIISTS
-543 TAMDANGDYQAKVM
+543 TSMDVEGNYQAKVM

-565 PMKKDTDLVQ
+565 SIHKDSAVKPTGSAIEDKYV
-575 PGAADVY
+575 
-582 CTYEVDDGTY
+582 TYEVKDGAYKFEEITTSNSHLDD
-592 EFTAIQDKNKVLK
+592 
-605 DEYTAAAVKSYEDGR
+605 YTAAQVNSYKDGR
-620 LYAAEG
+620 IYANA
-626 GKKATSNTEYLIDDN
+626 AAAATEYLIDDD
-641 AVIFVKYNKDKHVI
+641 AVVYVKYNNDKYAI
-655 LSGKDVAAW
+655 LSGKDVAGW

-671 NTSTASGSSASLVL
+671 NNNTSLVL
-685 YETGDKMMKVKG
+685 YKNDDSMKKIKG

-702 AGDKMPAS
+702 ANDKMPAS

-723 ATDNKNEFTLWN
+723 ATDDKYEFTLWN
-735 GTDTIEVTTSDSGFA
+735 GTDAIEVTTSDSGFA

-758 KNSDDTYDIDAVNTG
+758 KNSDDTYDIDAVAVNGQAVTNG
-773 VKIDSKDVLAGVVDG
+773 SVLAGVTTG
-788 FGQFSIMDHTSNVV
+788 YGLYSILDHTSTVV
-802 QLANYKLKATNY
+802 QLANNSNVAKNY

-822 IYVDTSASDTDGI
+822 IYVDTSASDTEDS
-835 CVKGGSISDAG
+835 CVNGGSISDAG
-846 YAGKNTAGKDTYYRN
+846 TDTNGKYFRN
-861 ATFVIDDGSDLDLL
+861 ATFVIDSDNDLDLL

-880 TKDASSGVIAEK
+880 TEGAHSGEIAQ

>member
-1 MRNLKKV
+1 
-8 LSLVLC
+8 
-14 VAMMLSVMVVGAGA
+14 MMLSVMVVGAGA

-140 MLLVALGYKADIEG
+140 MLLVSLGYKADIEG

-241 GVVTSI
+241 GVVTAI

-253 YLVTIDTLAKDSKNE
+253 YLVTIDTLAKDSKNK
-268 EITVNPVNLSK
+268 EIIVNLSK

-324 LSKDEYKLDG
+324 MNKDEYKLDG
-334 VTYKVKTGN
+334 VTYKVKTG
-343 FNKVQI
+343 
-349 DNFGDV
+349 DFGDV
-355 EAVGALGAQLG
+355 EAVGALGAKL
-366 KDASTK
+366 KKANKADA
-372 AAKLDDVVAATG
+372 ANLDEVVAATG
-384 TYAVSD
+384 NYAVSD

-418 TYLNAKNIT
+418 TYLNSKNIT

-446 AKDDQVAVIA
+446 AKDDQVAVISKT
-456 AAYSADENNVIV
+456 YNADENTAIV
-468 KLDTV
+468 KLTSV
-473 SGKVDAVKTE
+473 TGKVQAVKSG
-483 NRNTTEARING
+483 EARIDG
-494 TWYDVAVFDSKDKV
+494 TWYDVAVFDGTAVKV
-508 NKDDKGDFFVY
+508 DDKGTFYLY

-565 PMKKDTDLVQ
+565 PMKKDTNLVQ
-575 PGAADVY
+575 PGTADVY

-592 EFTAIQDKNKVLK
+592 EFTAITAGSKVLD
-605 DEYTAAAVKSYEDGR
+605 DEYTSAAILSYENGR
-620 LYAAEG
+620 LYSLAN
-626 GKKATSNTEYLIDDN
+626 GKNTPRTQEFLIDDD

-655 LSGKDVAAW
+655 LTGKDVANW

-671 NTSTASGSSASLVL
+671 NATSGSASASQVL
-685 YETGDKMMKVKG
+685 FETTDSMKKVKG

-702 AGDKMPAS
+702 ANDKMPAS

-723 ATDNKNEFTLWN
+723 ATDDKYEFTLWN
-735 GTDTIEVTTSDSGFA
+735 GTDAIEVTTSDSGFA

-758 KNSDDTYDIDAVNTG
+758 KNSDDTYDIDAAALNG
-773 VKIDSKDVLAGVVDG
+773 ANAEGQEKKALAGVVKG
-788 FGQFSIMDHTSNVV
+788 YGLYSIMDHTSNVV
-802 QLANYKLKATNY
+802 QLANKDNAAKNY

-822 IYVDTSASDTDGI
+822 IYVDTSASDTEDS

-846 YAGKNTAGKDTYYRN
+846 TDTNGKYFRN
-861 ATFVIDDGSDLDLL
+861 ATFVIDSDNDLDLL

-880 TKDASSGVIAEK
+880 TEGAHSGEIAK

>member
-1 MRNLKKV
+1 
-8 LSLVLC
+8 
-14 VAMMLSVMVVGAGA
+14 MMLSVMVVGAGA
-28 AFSDQSKIK
+28 AFSDQSAIK

-78 NGGKNPAVS
+78 NGGKEPAVS
-87 TNTTPTFSDVRNNAN
+87 TNTTPTFSDVRGTS

-113 AAQGIVSGVGGGK
+113 AAQGIVSGVGAGK
-126 FAPAGNVTGTQLAK
+126 FAPAGNVTGVQLAK

-154 FTGSAWA
+154 FTGNAWA
-161 TNVNIRATQKGL
+161 TNVNVRAAQKGL
-173 YKDLEKMDTNAAIT
+173 YEDLESMDTNAAIT

-200 AKEVKYE
+200 AKEVKYD
-207 YTLVSENGTLTSKTT
+207 YTLVSENGQLTSKTT

-241 GVVTSI
+241 GVVTAI

-253 YLVTIDTLAKDSKNE
+253 YLVTVETKDKDSQNNY
-268 EITVNPVNLSK
+268 ITVNLSK

-300 DVYGIYVDDENT
+300 DVYGIYLDDENT

-324 LSKDEYKLDG
+324 LNKDEYKLDG
-334 VTYKVKTGN
+334 VTYKVKTG
-343 FNKVQI
+343 
-349 DNFGDV
+349 DFGAV
-355 EAVGALGAQLG
+355 EAVGALGAKLE
-366 KDASTK
+366 KANKTDA
-372 AAKLDDVVAATG
+372 ANLDDVVAAIG
-384 TYAVSD
+384 NYAISD

-418 TYLNAKNIT
+418 TYLNSKNIT

-456 AAYSADENNVIV
+456 DTYNADENTAIV
-468 KLDTV
+468 KLTSV
-473 SGKVDAVKTE
+473 TGKVQAVKSG
-483 NRNTTEARING
+483 EARVDG
-494 TWYDVAVFDSKDKV
+494 TWYDVAVFDGTAVKV
-508 NKDDKGDFFVY
+508 DDKGTFYLY

-543 TAMDANGDYQAKVM
+543 TSMDANGDYQAKVM
-557 MNGETKVV
+557 INGETKVV
-565 PMKKDTDLVQ
+565 PMKNDTGLVA
-575 PGAADVY
+575 PGSADIY

-592 EFTAIQDKNKVLK
+592 EFTAITAGSKVLD
-605 DEYTAAAVKSYEDGR
+605 DEYTSAAVLSYEDGR
-620 LYAAEG
+620 LYSLAG
-626 GKKATSNTEYLIDDN
+626 GKNTSNTKEFLIDDD

-655 LSGKDVAAW
+655 LTGKDVANW

-671 NTSTASGSSASLVL
+671 NTTSGSASVSQVL
-685 YETGDKMMKVKG
+685 FETTDSMKKVKG

-723 ATDNKNEFTLWN
+723 ATDDKNEFTLWN
-735 GTDTIEVTTSDSGFA
+735 GTDAIEVTTSDSGFA

-758 KNSDDTYDIDAVNTG
+758 KNNDDTYDIDAVAVDGKAVTN
-773 VKIDSKDVLAGVVDG
+773 SSVLAGVTTG
-788 FGQFSIMDHTSNVV
+788 YGLYSIVDHTSNVV
-802 QLANYKLKATNY
+802 QLANNKNSATNY

-822 IYVDTSASDTDGI
+822 IYVDTSASDTEDS
-835 CVKGGSISDAG
+835 CVNGGSISDAG
-846 YAGKNTAGKDTYYRN
+846 YAGKTTDGKDTYYRN

-880 TKDASSGVIAEK
+880 TKDAHSGVIKAAE

>member
-1 MRNLKKV
+1 
-8 LSLVLC
+8 
-14 VAMMLSVMVVGAGA
+14 MMLSVMVVGAGA

-268 EITVNPVNLSK
+268 EITVKLSK

-343 FNKVQI
+343 FDGVQI

-355 EAVGALGAQLG
+355 EAVGALGAQLS

-436 LEDCDIYKDA
+436 LEDCDIYKGA
-446 AKDDQVAVIA
+446 AKDDQVAVISKT
-456 AAYSADENNVIV
+456 YNADENTAIV
-468 KLDTV
+468 KLTSV
-473 SGKVDAVKTE
+473 TGKVQAVKSG
-483 NRNTTEARING
+483 EARIDG
-494 TWYDVAVFDSKDKV
+494 TWYDVAVFDGTAVKV
-508 NKDDKGDFFVY
+508 DDKGTFYLY

-531 SISDTAYIISSS
+531 SIADTAYIISTS
-543 TAMDANGDYQAKVM
+543 TSMDVEGNYQAKVM

-565 PMKKDTDLVQ
+565 SIHKDSAVKPTGSAIKDKYV
-575 PGAADVY
+575 
-582 CTYEVDDGTY
+582 TYEVKDGAY
-592 EFTAIQDKNKVLK
+592 KFTEITTSSSGLDN
-605 DEYTAAAVKSYEDGR
+605 YSAAQVNSYKDGR
-620 LYAAEG
+620 IYKNASAAG
-626 GKKATSNTEYLIDDN
+626 AEYLIDDN
-641 AVIFVKYNKDKHVI
+641 AVVYVKYNNDKYTI
-655 LSGKDVAAW
+655 LSGKDVAGW
-664 GDKVKNF
+664 GDKVKEFKSN
-671 NTSTASGSSASLVL
+671 SSLVL
-685 YETGDKMMKVKG
+685 YETKDSMKKIKG

-702 AGDKMPAS
+702 DTAKMPAS

-723 ATDNKNEFTLWN
+723 ATDNKYEFTLWN
-735 GTDTIEVTTSDSGFA
+735 GTDALEVTTSDSGFA

-758 KNSDDTYDIDAVNTG
+758 KNSDETYDIDPVAVSGQAVTNQTN
-773 VKIDSKDVLAGVVDG
+773 KKLLAGVTTDYG
-788 FGQFSIMDHTSNVV
+788 LYSIMDHTSNVV
-802 QLANYKLKATNY
+802 QLANEDNAAENY

-822 IYVDTSASDTDGI
+822 IYVDTSASDTEDS

-846 YAGKNTAGKDTYYRN
+846 TDTGSKYFRN
-861 ATFVIDDGSDLDLL
+861 ATFVIDSDKDLDLL

-880 TKDASSGVIAEK
+880 TQGAQSGTIKTQ

>member
-1 MRNLKKV
+1 
-8 LSLVLC
+8 
-14 VAMMLSVMVVGAGA
+14 MMLSVMVVGAGA

-140 MLLVALGYKADIEG
+140 MLLVAMGYKADIEG

-355 EAVGALGAQLG
+355 EAVGALGAQLR
-366 KDASTK
+366 KDADNK
-372 AAKLDDVVAATG
+372 ATDLDDVVAATG
-384 TYAVSD
+384 NYAVSD

-418 TYLNAKNIT
+418 TYLNSKNIT

-508 NKDDKGDFFVY
+508 AKDDKGDFFVY

-531 SISDTAYIISSS
+531 SIADTAYIISTS
-543 TAMDANGDYQAKVM
+543 TSMDVEGNYQAKVM

-565 PMKKDTDLVQ
+565 SIHKDSTVKPNGSAIEDKYV
-575 PGAADVY
+575 
-582 CTYEVDDGTY
+582 TYEVKDGAY
-592 EFTAIQDKNKVLK
+592 KFTEITTNKSGL
-605 DEYTAAAVKSYEDGR
+605 DNYSAAQVNSYKDGR
-620 LYAAEG
+620 IYASANAAG
-626 GKKATSNTEYLIDDN
+626 AEYLIDDN
-641 AVIFVKYNKDKHVI
+641 AVVYVKYNTDKYTI
-655 LSGKDVAAW
+655 LSGKDVAGW
-664 GDKVKNF
+664 GDKVKEFKN
-671 NTSTASGSSASLVL
+671 NSSLVL
-685 YETGDKMMKVKG
+685 YETKDSMKKVKG

-702 AGDKMPAS
+702 DTAKMPAS

-723 ATDNKNEFTLWN
+723 ATDDKYEFTLWN

-758 KNSDDTYDIDAVNTG
+758 KNSDDTYDIDAAALNG
-773 VKIDSKDVLAGVVDG
+773 ASAKDQEKKALAGVTTG
-788 FGQFSIMDHTSNVV
+788 YGLYSIMDHTSNVV
-802 QLANYKLKATNY
+802 QLANEDNAAENY

-822 IYVDTSASDTDGI
+822 IYVDTSASDTEDS

-846 YAGKNTAGKDTYYRN
+846 TDTGSKYFRN
-861 ATFVIDDGSDLDLL
+861 ATFVIDSDKDLDLL

-880 TKDASSGVIAEK
+880 TQGAQSGTIKTQ

>member
-1 MRNLKKV
+1 
-8 LSLVLC
+8 
-14 VAMMLSVMVVGAGA
+14 MVVGAGA

-253 YLVTIDTLAKDSKNE
+253 YLVTIDTLAKNSKDE
-268 EITVNPVNLSK
+268 EITVNLSK

-334 VTYKVKTGN
+334 VTYETKAKTFGAVK
-343 FNKVQI
+343 
-349 DNFGDV
+349 
-355 EAVGALGAQLG
+355 AVDALGAKFNKG
-366 KDASTK
+366 TK
-372 AAKLDDVVAATG
+372 ATNNLSSVKN
-384 TYAVSD
+384 VSD

-436 LEDCDIYKDA
+436 LENCDIYKDA
-446 AKDDQVAVIA
+446 AKDDQVAVISKT
-456 AAYSADENNVIV
+456 YNADENTAIV
-468 KLDTV
+468 KLTSV
-473 SGKVDAVKTE
+473 TGKVQAVKSG
-483 NRNTTEARING
+483 EARIDG
-494 TWYDVAVFDSKDKV
+494 TWYDVAVFDGTAVKV
-508 NKDDKGDFFVY
+508 DDKGTFYLY

-531 SISDTAYIISSS
+531 SISDTAYIISTS
-543 TAMDANGDYQAKVM
+543 TSMDVEGNYQAKVM

-565 PMKKDTDLVQ
+565 SIHKDSAVKPTGSAIKDKYV
-575 PGAADVY
+575 
-582 CTYEVDDGTY
+582 TYEVKDGAY
-592 EFTAIQDKNKVLK
+592 KFTEITTSSSGLDN
-605 DEYTAAAVKSYEDGR
+605 YSAAQVNSYKDGR
-620 LYAAEG
+620 IYKNASAAG
-626 GKKATSNTEYLIDDN
+626 AEYLIDDN
-641 AVIFVKYNKDKHVI
+641 AVVYVKYNNDKYTI
-655 LSGKDVAAW
+655 LSGKDVAGW
-664 GDKVKNF
+664 GDKVKEFKSN
-671 NTSTASGSSASLVL
+671 SSLVL
-685 YETGDKMMKVKG
+685 YETKDSMKKIKG

-702 AGDKMPAS
+702 DTAKMPAS

-758 KNSDDTYDIDAVNTG
+758 KNSDETYDIDAVAVNGQAVTSG
-773 VKIDSKDVLAGVVDG
+773 SVLAGVVKNYG
-788 FGQFSIMDHTSNVV
+788 LYSIMDHTSNVV
-802 QLANYKLKATNY
+802 QLANKDNAAKNY

-846 YAGKNTAGKDTYYRN
+846 YAGKNDQNKDTYYRN

-880 TKDASSGVIAEK
+880 TKDAYSGVIKDAK

>member
-1 MRNLKKV
+1 MSKSWQNFLRRRQKKV

-268 EITVNPVNLSK
+268 EITVNLSK

-324 LSKDEYKLDG
+324 LNKDEYKLDG
-334 VTYKVKTGN
+334 VTYKVKTG
-343 FNKVQI
+343 
-349 DNFGDV
+349 DFGDV
-355 EAVGALGAQLG
+355 EAVGALGAKL
-366 KDASTK
+366 KKANKADA
-372 AAKLDDVVAATG
+372 ANLDEVVAATG
-384 TYAVSD
+384 NYAVSD
-390 ASKVVLIDNDGDEK
+390 ASKVVLIDNNGDEK

-418 TYLNAKNIT
+418 TYLNSKNIT

-446 AKDDQVAVIA
+446 AKDDQVAVISKT
-456 AAYSADENNVIV
+456 YNADENTAIV
-468 KLDTV
+468 KLTSV
-473 SGKVDAVKTE
+473 TGKVQAVKSG
-483 NRNTTEARING
+483 EARIDG
-494 TWYDVAVFDSKDKV
+494 TWYDVAVFDGTAVKV
-508 NKDDKGDFFVY
+508 DDKGTFYLY

-531 SISDTAYIISSS
+531 SIADTAYIISTS
-543 TAMDANGDYQAKVM
+543 TSMDVEGNYQAKVM

-565 PMKKDTDLVQ
+565 SIHKDSAVKPTGSAIKDKYV
-575 PGAADVY
+575 
-582 CTYEVDDGTY
+582 TYEVKDGAY
-592 EFTAIQDKNKVLK
+592 KFTEITTSSSGLDN
-605 DEYTAAAVKSYEDGR
+605 YSAAQVNSYKDGR
-620 LYAAEG
+620 IYKNASAAG
-626 GKKATSNTEYLIDDN
+626 AEYLIDDN
-641 AVIFVKYNKDKHVI
+641 AVVYVKYNNDKYTI
-655 LSGKDVAAW
+655 LSGKDVAGW
-664 GDKVKNF
+664 GDKVKEFKSN
-671 NTSTASGSSASLVL
+671 SSLVL
-685 YETGDKMMKVKG
+685 YETKDSMKKIKG

-702 AGDKMPAS
+702 DTAKMPAS

-723 ATDNKNEFTLWN
+723 ATDNKYEFTLWN
-735 GTDTIEVTTSDSGFA
+735 GTDALEVTTSDSGFA

-758 KNSDDTYDIDAVNTG
+758 KNSDETYDIDPVAVSGQAVTNQTN
-773 VKIDSKDVLAGVVDG
+773 KKLLAGVTTG
-788 FGQFSIMDHTSNVV
+788 YGLYSIMDHTSNVV
-802 QLANYKLKATNY
+802 QLANEDNAAENY

-822 IYVDTSASDTDGI
+822 IYVDTSASDTEDS

-846 YAGKNTAGKDTYYRN
+846 TDTGSKYFRN
-861 ATFVIDDGSDLDLL
+861 ATFVIDSDKDLDLL

-880 TKDASSGVIAEK
+880 TQGAQSGTIKTQ

>member
-1 MRNLKKV
+1 
-8 LSLVLC
+8 
-14 VAMMLSVMVVGAGA
+14 MMLSVMVVGAGA

-268 EITVNPVNLSK
+268 EITVNLSK

-324 LSKDEYKLDG
+324 LNKDEYKLDG
-334 VTYKVKTGN
+334 VTYETKAKT
-343 FNKVQI
+343 
-349 DNFGDV
+349 FGAV
-355 EAVGALGAQLG
+355 EAVDALGAKFN
-366 KDASTK
+366 KDTK
-372 AAKLDDVVAATG
+372 ATNNLSSVKN
-384 TYAVSD
+384 VSD

-436 LEDCDIYKDA
+436 LEDCDVYKDA

-456 AAYSADENNVIV
+456 KDYSADGNNIIV

-473 SGKVDAVKTE
+473 SGKVDAVKTK
-483 NRNTTEARING
+483 NQNTTEARING

-508 NKDDKGDFFVY
+508 AKDDKGDFFVY

-531 SISDTAYIISSS
+531 SIADTAYIISTS
-543 TAMDANGDYQAKVM
+543 TSMDVEGNYQAKVM

-565 PMKKDTDLVQ
+565 SIHKDSAVNPKKTDKQGNVTVS
-575 PGAADVY
+575 AIEDKYV
-582 CTYEVDDGTY
+582 TYEVKDGAY
-592 EFTAIQDKNKVLK
+592 KFTEITADKSGLDN
-605 DEYTAAAVKSYEDGR
+605 YSAAQVNSYKDGR
-620 LYAAEG
+620 IYANA
-626 GKKATSNTEYLIDDN
+626 KAAGAEYLIDDN
-641 AVIFVKYNKDKHVI
+641 AVVYVKYNNDKYTI
-655 LSGKDVAAW
+655 LSGKDVAGW
-664 GDKVKNF
+664 GDKVKEFKN
-671 NTSTASGSSASLVL
+671 NSSLVL
-685 YETGDKMMKVKG
+685 YETKDSMKKIKG

-702 AGDKMPAS
+702 DTAKMPAS

-723 ATDNKNEFTLWN
+723 ATDDKYEFTLWN

-758 KNSDDTYDIDAVNTG
+758 KNSDDTYDIDAVAVNGQAVT
-773 VKIDSKDVLAGVVDG
+773 SSSVLAGVVKNYG
-788 FGQFSIMDHTSNVV
+788 LYSIMDHTSNVV
-802 QLANYKLKATNY
+802 QLANKDNPAKNY

-846 YAGKNTAGKDTYYRN
+846 YAGKNTEGKDTYYRN

-880 TKDASSGVIAEK
+880 TKDAYSGVIKDAK